1 MRNHCRQLQERI
13 SRLELRPKIIQV
25 HTKFDIESVGFL
37 ENIPSNLRV
46 FINWQYLIHNNV
58 SSFTRECLLH

>member
-37 ENIPSNLRV
+37 ENIPSKLRV
-46 FINWQYLIHNNV
+46 FIN
-58 SSFTRECLLH
+58 